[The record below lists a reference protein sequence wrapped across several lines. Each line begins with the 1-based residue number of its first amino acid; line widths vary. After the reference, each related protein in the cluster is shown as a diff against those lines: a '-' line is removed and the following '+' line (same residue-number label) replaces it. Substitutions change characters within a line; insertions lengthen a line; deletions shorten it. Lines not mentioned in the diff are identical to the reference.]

1 MARIWRGRREI
12 RVTFSEQ
19 PESKDAKVA
28 AFNDEAWADL
38 PADCQT
44 GVTRFRIVQVWCNG
58 TDPAEEGGIGRKK
71 WCKRRI
77 RRPVREKR
85 ENRWVRGCGRQQI
98 YSVKI
103 ERVEGNV

>member
-44 GVTRFRIVQVWCNG
+44 GVTRFRIVQVFCNR
-58 TDPAEEGGIGRKK
+58 TDPGEEGGIGRKK
-71 WCKRRI
+71 LGKRRI
-77 RRPVREKR
+77 RLPVS
-85 ENRWVRGCGRQQI
+85 ENRDDRWVLDCGRYQI
-98 YSVKI
+98 CSVNI
-103 ERVEGNV
+103 EVVDVNV